1 MTGNQPLSP
10 QESASKK
17 HNQSQ
22 RKPQDKPKLAYSQG
36 FWTVQQAASYVGVH
50 VDTLRK
56 WVRLGKFPRIP
67 LPGKGKDF
75 RFTRELID
83 EWAKKRALGAR

>member
-22 RKPQDKPKLAYSQG
+22 RKPQHKPKLADSQG
-36 FWTVQQAASYVGVH
+36 FWTVQQAASYLQVH
-50 VDTLRK
+50 PNTLRR
-56 WVRLGKFPRIP
+56 WLRLGKFPRIP
-67 LPGKGKDF
+67 MPGAGKDY
-75 RFTRELID
+75 RFTKDLID
-83 EWAKKRALGAR
+83 EWAKNRSLGTR